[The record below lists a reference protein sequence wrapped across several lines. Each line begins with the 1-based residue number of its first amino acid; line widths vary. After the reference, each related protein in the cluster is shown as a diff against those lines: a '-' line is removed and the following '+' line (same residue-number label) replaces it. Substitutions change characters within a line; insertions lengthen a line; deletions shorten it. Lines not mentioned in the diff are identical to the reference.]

1 MELNLGRGQISIGEN
16 KSLSVHY
23 EESNEDPYVLT
34 NIEEDRIV
42 LRGFYSSEIICEE
55 IIAKNIS
62 IECFSSKIILNNIKC
77 ELLSIDH
84 PNIEIRN
91 SNINLLIVN
100 GERLLISNLQS
111 NEITINLN
119 MFMNDNDKGLKAMLK
134 GINGK
139 LLNLNLVRCKEEI
152 RVHDVIL
159 SSNRISQLN
168 LTLNGY
174 KFILKCLMNKFDD
187 VKVKMN
193 IKFIDMDG
201 KTRVQLN
208 LNSLENFAKAIFTE
222 DEFKEIMSY
231 V

>member
-1 MELNLGRGQISIGEN
+1 
-16 KSLSVHY
+16 
-23 EESNEDPYVLT
+23 
-34 NIEEDRIV
+34 
-42 LRGFYSSEIICEE
+42 
-55 IIAKNIS
+55 
-62 IECFSSKIILNNIKC
+62 
-77 ELLSIDH
+77 
-84 PNIEIRN
+84 
-91 SNINLLIVN
+91 
-100 GERLLISNLQS
+100 
-111 NEITINLN
+111 
-119 MFMNDNDKGLKAMLK
+119 MLK

-174 KFILKCLMNKFDD
+174 KFIVKCLMNKFDD